1 VGSRPVRLLRPAV
14 ALAVLLGL
22 AACTAGV
29 PQTGEVVTYSPVTS
43 AAPPVDPET
52 PQDVG
57 GPFPGQSESDVA
69 VGYMNAMNSGEVS
82 RIQRWVMPGA
92 DREQV
97 AAWSKETTTVQV
109 YSVFDPGYPYDDGG
123 RRIVPIRVKLVGQL
137 RGGRD
142 WYPATGDHMLK
153 IEVGRD
159 GADARVANPGLVMWM
174 RDVNFSML
182 YTPAEVYMTPDRND
196 PTPQVAPVPVFVPK
210 GAEGDPDAP
219 ELRVRRALEL
229 LLAGPRDRYAN
240 LETAIP
246 PGTKVLGFQYAK
258 DVATVNLSRRF
269 TQPDGSGQLRVGQVV
284 WTVNRLLPNASVRLL
299 VEKDAVKTVGDDL
312 FPTMRRLRRKDPLL
326 AAMWPQRSQEH
337 GGDSI
342 LFVRR
347 GEIFTIA
354 PEPGQQPKLV
364 DVTAQSP
371 KSAPTWSP
379 DHRHMAFLSGSG
391 RTQNLWVRQPSGA
404 ADKVEGLSGRLSAPS
419 WSPDSQRIYVVSRS
433 DAGSRLEE
441 VNRDTLGVRTLELPP
456 LPAGLQLASVA
467 VSPDGAFVLAV
478 ADRPSRPGRDRRPR
492 PGGQLF
498 LGQFGPDGI
507 VDWSGRPIAPGLGRV
522 FSPVWVDPVT
532 VAFIAETSNK
542 DDLGKLWT
550 IKSDGWDPTAVFND
564 SDIPIGDIGNHLA
577 VDPAGRSFVVTARTT
592 NGSSL
597 WMVNR
602 LRKSVDYLTLPT
614 ANAFDGDPSFAS
626 H

>member
-109 YSVFDPGYPYDDGG
+109 YSVFDPGYPYDDGK
-123 RRIVPIRVKLVGQL
+123 RIVPIRVKLVGQL

-159 GADARVANPGLVMWM
+159 GADARVTNPGLVMWM

-219 ELRVRRALEL
+219 EIRVRRALEL
-229 LLAGPRDRYAN
+229 LLAGPRARYAN

-246 PGTKVLGFQYAK
+246 SGTKVRGFQYAK

-284 WTVNRLLPNASVRLL
+284 WTVNRLLPTASVRLL
-299 VEKDAVKTVGDDL
+299 VESRAVKTVGDDL
-312 FPTMRRLRRKDPLL
+312 FPTSRRLRRKDPLL
-326 AAMWPQRSQEH
+326 AGMWPQRSQEH

-354 PEPGQQPKLV
+354 PEPGQQPRLV

-379 DHRHMAFLSGSG
+379 DHRYMAFLSGSG
-391 RTQNLWVRQPSGA
+391 LTQNLWVRQPSGA

-419 WSPDSQRIYVVSRS
+419 WSPDAKRIYVVSRS
-433 DAGSRLEE
+433 DAGSRLVE
-441 VNRDTLGVRTLELPP
+441 VTRDTLGVRTLELPP

-467 VSPDGAFVLAV
+467 VSPDGAFVLAL
-478 ADRPSRPGRDRRPR
+478 ADRPSRPVEDAEPV